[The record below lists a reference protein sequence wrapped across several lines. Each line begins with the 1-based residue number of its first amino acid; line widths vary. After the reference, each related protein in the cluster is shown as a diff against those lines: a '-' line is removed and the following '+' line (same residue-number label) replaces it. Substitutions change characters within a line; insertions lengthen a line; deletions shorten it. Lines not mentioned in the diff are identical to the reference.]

1 MSNSILYH
9 CRQSKTQK
17 RDAAL
22 RAASLFWVLCSDKTS
37 DSYKHRFFESLP
49 TADFQKTNL
58 RFSAPKA
65 LKISNWF

>member
-9 CRQSKTQK
+9 GRQSKTQK

-37 DSYKHRFFESLP
+37 DSYNNSSDSFRKEDKKSYSSDKVQVINQN
-49 TADFQKTNL
+49 TK
-58 RFSAPKA
+58 
-65 LKISNWF
+65 